1 MSVAVLDELTDAR
14 RLEAIT
20 PVFSW
25 RERVSR
31 AFETAAKVPTLGS
44 VTKRELA
51 QRTEASVEH
60 RLPCR
65 AFHRAIKAAQSVGS
79 RDSRLFDVA
88 F

>member
-1 MSVAVLDELTDAR
+1 VSVAVLDELTDAR
-14 RLEAIT
+14 RLEAMT
-20 PVFSW
+20 PVFPW

-31 AFETAAKVPTLGS
+31 AFETAAKVPTPGS

-51 QRTEASVEH
+51 QRTEASIEH
-60 RLPCR
+60 RRPCR
-65 AFHRAIKAAQSVGS
+65 AFCRAIKDVQSVGS